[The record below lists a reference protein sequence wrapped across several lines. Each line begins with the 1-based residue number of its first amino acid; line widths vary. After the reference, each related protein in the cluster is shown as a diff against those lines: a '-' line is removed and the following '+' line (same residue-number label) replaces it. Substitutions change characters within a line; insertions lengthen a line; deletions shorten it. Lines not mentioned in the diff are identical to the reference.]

1 MQRESEGST
10 AGGRRGRSS
19 VERLPP
25 VKRRAIQGETPRAF
39 RLAAAAT
46 TPDGRRLFRQM
57 PLYAARCLYMRYISL
72 YLAISRYISLY
83 PAISR

>member
-10 AGGRRGRSS
+10 RGGRRGRSS

-39 RLAAAAT
+39 RLAAAAAAARAAA
-46 TPDGRRLFRQM
+46 GCF
-57 PLYAARCLYMRYISL
+57 ARCLYMPPDASISRYISL
-72 YLAISRYISLY
+72 YLAISR
-83 PAISR
+83 

>member
-25 VKRRAIQGETPRAF
+25 VKRRAIRGETPRAF

-46 TPDGRRLFRQM
+46 TARAAAGCF
-57 PLYAARCLYMRYISL
+57 ARC
-72 YLAISRYISLY
+72 
-83 PAISR
+83 P